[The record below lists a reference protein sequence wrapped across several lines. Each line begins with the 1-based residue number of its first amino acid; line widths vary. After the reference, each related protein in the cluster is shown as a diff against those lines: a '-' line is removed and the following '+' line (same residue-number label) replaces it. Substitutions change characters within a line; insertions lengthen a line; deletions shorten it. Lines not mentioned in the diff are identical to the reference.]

1 VASRRLLLFLALL
14 LLSRPVCVAASEES
28 QRLTAKGEVAFQQER
43 WEAAL
48 AYFELA
54 VANDAADAT
63 AHYDRGLA
71 LGRLGRWPEAEAAF
85 DRALALRPDFDEARR
100 GRDLAR
106 QAIEAETAEPR
117 TLLPGSQPPGG
128 RRWSVYA
135 GTGVQYD
142 TNVTLTPRGLAAPP
156 NSGKKADVGFL
167 FSAGG
172 YYDVIERPD
181 ALFRLEYDLYQTL
194 HPDLDDF
201 DFRANRVRGT
211 LSYRALADLWAGVQ
225 GGYNHYTLG
234 PHSYLGEPFIA
245 PFLSYLEGE
254 WGLSQAGY
262 RHGGDTYFSTPFND
276 VRDGPNQNVGASQTF
291 FFAGDRY
298 VLIGYGY
305 RTERPSSAAGNDFE
319 MVSHQGYAGVGFPVW
334 WQVSVDLMYL
344 YRLENYTEPN
354 SFTGF
359 RKRRH
364 DYLNQGYVSLSRP
377 ITEYARFVLDWYGSL
392 NGSNI
397 PEFAYR
403 RNVVSAFVEVR
414 Y

>member
-1 VASRRLLLFLALL
+1 MASRRPLLFLTLL
-14 LLSRPVCVAASEES
+14 LVSRPACVAASEES

-63 AHYDRGLA
+63 AHYDQGLA

-117 TLLPGSQPPGG
+117 TLLPGSQPRGG

-156 NSGKKADVGFL
+156 SSGKKADAGFL

-234 PHSYLGEPFIA
+234 PHSYLGEPFVA
-245 PFLSYLEGE
+245 AVPLVPRG
-254 WGLSQAGY
+254 
-262 RHGGDTYFSTPFND
+262 R
-276 VRDGPNQNVGASQTF
+276 VGP
-291 FFAGDRY
+291 
-298 VLIGYGY
+298 
-305 RTERPSSAAGNDFE
+305 
-319 MVSHQGYAGVGFPVW
+319 
-334 WQVSVDLMYL
+334 
-344 YRLENYTEPN
+344 EP
-354 SFTGF
+354 G
-359 RKRRH
+359 RVPARRRH
-364 DYLNQGYVSLSRP
+364 LLQHTLQRRP
-377 ITEYARFVLDWYGSL
+377 
-392 NGSNI
+392 
-397 PEFAYR
+397 
-403 RNVVSAFVEVR
+403 
-414 Y
+414 